1 VEWFLESIT
10 WSALVQIIA
19 IDILLG
25 GDNAV
30 IIALACRNLP
40 IHMRNKAI
48 MAGVAGAIALRI
60 ALLFFALQLLSLPG
74 LKVVGAL
81 LLLWI
86 GIKLLKQD
94 DDEHG
99 TINGG
104 VSLLTAIKTIIVAD
118 AVMSLD
124 NVLALAG
131 AAGGDL
137 LLVSL
142 GVVISIP
149 IIVWGSRLVLALM
162 DKFPQVILLGAG
174 LLGWISGG
182 MLVSDIWLQ
191 PRIPYPADIT
201 HYVASAFGAVLVIIV
216 GLLLKRSNPTPENH
230 STH

>member
-1 VEWFLESIT
+1 MEWFLESIT

-182 MLVSDIWLQ
+182 LLVSDIWLQ

>member
-1 VEWFLESIT
+1 MQWFLESFT
-10 WSALVQIIA
+10 WSALVQIVA

-40 IHMRNKAI
+40 LQLRNRAI
-48 MAGVAGAIALRI
+48 MAGVAGAILLRI
-60 ALLFFALQLLSLPG
+60 ALLFFAIQLLSLPG
-74 LKVVGAL
+74 LKIAGAI

-86 GIKLLKQD
+86 GIKLLKSED
-94 DDEHG
+94 DDHG
-99 TINGG
+99 AIDGG
-104 VSLLTAIKTIIVAD
+104 FSLVAAVKTIIIAD

-142 GVVISIP
+142 GVLISIP
-149 IIVWGSRLVLALM
+149 VIVWGSRLVLALM
-162 DKFPQVILLGAG
+162 DKFPQIILMGAG
-174 LLGWISGG
+174 LIGWIAGG

-191 PRIPYPADIT
+191 PRIPFPTDIT
-201 HYVASAFGAVLVIIV
+201 NYCASAAGTLFVIVV
-216 GLLLKRSNPTPENH
+216 GMLLNKSKT
-230 STH
+230 S